1 MLFGPKNLI
10 GLDIGTSAIK
20 MVSMEEIK
28 GDYKL
33 KNFGI
38 AKLPKETIV
47 NGVIINS
54 EPIINSI
61 KALISSLKID
71 NNNAAISVSGHP
83 VIIKKI
89 TIPMMSEEELEANIE
104 AEVEQYI
111 PFDLDEVN
119 IDFQIL
125 QVNPEQ
131 TDHID
136 VMLVAAKKQ
145 MIEEYSDILKAA
157 GIKPLVADI
166 DVFAL
171 ENMFNLNYSLE
182 EDAIA
187 ALIDIGASITNIN
200 IIKNETSV
208 FNRDIF
214 LGGNQITENIQKD
227 LSVSFEEAEALKTGT
242 QIEGIS
248 PEVIDE
254 QIQKGASLIAR
265 EIKRTLDFYTG
276 SNYNEI
282 TNIFLSGGGSKTKN
296 LNETI
301 KEQTNSEVEFTDPFK
316 TIKYD
321 KKTFDTEYIKEISVL
336 STIGVGLATRKLG
349 D

>member
-54 EPIINSI
+54 EPIVNSI
-61 KALISSLKID
+61 KELLYSLKID

-89 TIPMMSEEELEANIE
+89 TIPMMSEEELEVNIE

-119 IDFQIL
+119 MDFQIL

-131 TDHID
+131 TDR
-136 VMLVAAKKQ
+136 K
-145 MIEEYSDILKAA
+145 
-157 GIKPLVADI
+157 
-166 DVFAL
+166 
-171 ENMFNLNYSLE
+171 
-182 EDAIA
+182 
-187 ALIDIGASITNIN
+187 
-200 IIKNETSV
+200 SV
-208 FNRDIF
+208 
-214 LGGNQITENIQKD
+214 
-227 LSVSFEEAEALKTGT
+227 V
-242 QIEGIS
+242 
-248 PEVIDE
+248 
-254 QIQKGASLIAR
+254 
-265 EIKRTLDFYTG
+265 
-276 SNYNEI
+276 
-282 TNIFLSGGGSKTKN
+282 
-296 LNETI
+296 
-301 KEQTNSEVEFTDPFK
+301 
-316 TIKYD
+316 
-321 KKTFDTEYIKEISVL
+321 
-336 STIGVGLATRKLG
+336 
-349 D
+349 

>member
-20 MVSMEEIK
+20 LVEMEEIK
-28 GDYKL
+28 GAYKL
-33 KNFGI
+33 NNFGI

-47 NGVIINS
+47 NGVIIHA

-61 KALISSLKID
+61 KALLSNLKID
-71 NNNAAISVSGHP
+71 NKNVSISVSGHP

-89 TIPMMSEEELEANIE
+89 SIPMMSEEELETNLETE
-104 AEVEQYI
+104 AEQYI

-125 QVNPEQ
+125 GVNSEQ
-131 TDHID
+131 TDNLD

-145 MIEEYSDILKAA
+145 MVEEYSDILKAA
-157 GIKPLVADI
+157 GLKPLVADI

-171 ENMFNLNYSLE
+171 ENMFSLNYSHE
-182 EDAIA
+182 EDEII

-200 IIKNETSV
+200 IIKNDASL
-208 FNRDIF
+208 FNRDVF
-214 LGGNQITENIQKD
+214 LGGNQITEEIQKE
-227 LSVSFEEAEALKTGT
+227 LSVSFEEAEALKIGT
-242 QIEGIS
+242 IIEGIS
-248 PEVIDE
+248 QEVIDE

-265 EIKRTLDFYTG
+265 EIQRTLDFFKG
-276 SNYNEI
+276 SNYTEI
-282 TNIFLSGGGSKTKN
+282 TQIYLSGGGSKTKN
-296 LNETI
+296 LKETI
-301 KEQTNSEVEFTDPFK
+301 KEQTTTEIEFIDPFK
-316 TIKYD
+316 KIKYD
-321 KKTFDTEYIKEISVL
+321 KKTFDTEYIKEISLL
-336 STIGVGLATRKLG
+336 SSIGVGLATRKLG

>member
-47 NGVIINS
+47 NGVIING

-119 IDFQIL
+119 IDFQIM

-131 TDHID
+131 TDQID
-136 VMLVAAKKQ
+136 VMLVAAKKLGATKA
-145 MIEEYSDILKAA
+145 ELLKYGTSYEVHPDTSCVGYGA
-157 GIKPLVADI
+157 LV
-166 DVFAL
+166 V
-171 ENMFNLNYSLE
+171 Y
-182 EDAIA
+182 
-187 ALIDIGASITNIN
+187 
-200 IIKNETSV
+200 
-208 FNRDIF
+208 
-214 LGGNQITENIQKD
+214 
-227 LSVSFEEAEALKTGT
+227 
-242 QIEGIS
+242 
-248 PEVIDE
+248 
-254 QIQKGASLIAR
+254 
-265 EIKRTLDFYTG
+265 
-276 SNYNEI
+276 
-282 TNIFLSGGGSKTKN
+282 
-296 LNETI
+296 
-301 KEQTNSEVEFTDPFK
+301 
-316 TIKYD
+316 
-321 KKTFDTEYIKEISVL
+321 
-336 STIGVGLATRKLG
+336 
-349 D
+349 